1 MNSRCSSILYIFS
14 IAGILL
20 FISLFS
26 LHVQPALAQDPITTP
41 TYDPLAQPE
50 LPENPT
56 DLEMGRYLF
65 WRHCMPC
72 HGDVGQGLTDDFR
85 ALWEDHANCWD
96 RGCHGNK
103 REDEGFPIPT
113 VIPAIVTADH
123 LNQFASD
130 EELFAFLK
138 ATHPP
143 QYPGYLKDDEYHD
156 IVKVLFSMNER
167 ISTDDNATAEHT
179 PFPLVTFAPTQTASS
194 TPETNQ
200 KSTRVPPIAALLCAF
215 FDVVI
220 VVVGLVWA
228 RLKSKRNE
236 G

>member
-1 MNSRCSSILYIFS
+1 MNSRRSSILYTCI
-14 IAGILL
+14 ITGMLI

-26 LHVQPALAQDPITTP
+26 LSVQPALAQDPIPTP

-96 RGCHGNK
+96 RGCHGGRK
-103 REDEGFPIPT
+103 EDEGFPIPT
-113 VIPAIVTADH
+113 IIPAIVTEDR
-123 LNQFASD
+123 LMQFASD

-143 QYPGYLKDDEYHD
+143 QYPGYLEDEEYHD
-156 IVKVLFSMNER
+156 IVTVLFSMNER
-167 ISTDDNATAEHT
+167 VPEKVVVIPTSSPAPSAV
-179 PFPLVTFAPTQTASS
+179 LVITS
-194 TPETNQ
+194 TPETKR
-200 KSTRVPPIAALLCAF
+200 KSTDISPTTAF
-215 FDVVI
+215 FCVFFDTILFAVVLI
-220 VVVGLVWA
+220 WN
-228 RLKSKRNE
+228 RLKSNRN
-236 G
+236 GG